1 MRRVA
6 AGLGIVLLLAVA
18 IVGGAAIWTAR
29 PSDPALW
36 PPRADTP
43 AIDIAVISNGYH
55 AGLALRR
62 TALAERA
69 SQRGYAALIAVTQR
83 FGAFEWIE
91 FGWGDRDFYRL
102 VPTAGDLS
110 ISLALRALF
119 LPGNTAVLHVVG
131 FDGDPAQVF
140 PEDETM
146 RVPLSGEGF
155 DRMLAALDA
164 TFVPPQGGALSDLGR
179 GLYGPSLFYPARGRF
194 NVLNVCNHWVD
205 ALLGAAGLPTAPV
218 LATLPAGL
226 MLNLRW
232 RAGLHP
238 TSSLR

>member
-1 MRRVA
+1 MKRLA
-6 AGLGIVLLLAVA
+6 AGLGIVLLLVVVMFA
-18 IVGGAAIWTAR
+18 GAALWTAR

-36 PPRADTP
+36 PPRPGAP

-62 TALAERA
+62 AAIADVA

-91 FGWGDRDFYRL
+91 FGWGDREFYRS
-102 VPTAGDLS
+102 VPTPGDLS
-110 ISLALRALF
+110 LRLALRALF

-131 FDGDPAQVF
+131 FDGDPARVF
-140 PEDETM
+140 PDDETL
-146 RVPLSGEGF
+146 RVPLSAEGF
-155 DRMLAALDA
+155 ERMLAALDA

-179 GLYGPSLFYPARGRF
+179 GLYGTSLFYPARGRF
-194 NVLNVCNHWVD
+194 SIVNVCNHWVD
-205 ALLGAAGLPTAPV
+205 ALLGTAGLPTAPV

-232 RAGLHP
+232 RARL

>member
-1 MRRVA
+1 MRRLA
-6 AGLGIVLLLAVA
+6 AGSGMVLLLLLVTFAGAVL
-18 IVGGAAIWTAR
+18 WTAR

-36 PPRADTP
+36 PPRADAP
-43 AIDIAVISNGYH
+43 AIDIAVTSNGYH
-55 AGLALRR
+55 AGLVLPRA
-62 TALAERA
+62 AIAEVA

-91 FGWGDRDFYRL
+91 FGWGDREFYRS
-102 VPTAGDLS
+102 VPTPGDLS
-110 ISLALRALF
+110 LRLALRALF

-131 FDGDPAQVF
+131 FDGDPARVF
-140 PEDETM
+140 PEDDTV
-146 RVPLSGEGF
+146 RLPLTPAGF

-179 GLYGPSLFYPARGRF
+179 GLYGASLFYPARGRF
-194 NVLNVCNHWVD
+194 SILNVCNHWVD
-205 ALLGAAGLPTAPV
+205 ALLGTAGLPTAPV

-226 MLNLRW
+226 MVNLRW
-232 RAGLHP
+232 RAGLRL